1 MDGMLSP
8 DISGLSETNDQ
19 SRESCSGHHTNCP
32 ENVVFFKNNDS
43 YIHTDTVCRFF
54 IS

>member
-32 ENVVFFKNNDS
+32 EDVAFFSKMIVRYIQILYVVFF
-43 YIHTDTVCRFF
+43 